1 MSLCSSWRFSGS
13 LSFNRCTRTGARAP
27 EWLVQNK
34 SSSPEYS
41 WAASKLRESYFGLI
55 NVLQLQ
61 SHLASNRGAC
71 KQGITVLGSAMDGTG
86 KCYWLDCALLNA
98 PFLIFFFSPSS
109 FFLLR
114 PEFGLAVLRV
124 LSICISPPVYLFISL
139 FTGTRSLGN
148 YWQLLE
154 SPCRGEFLPCSSQAC
169 CEELEQLCSASQ
181 HWIPDFCRWMALGI
195 PEGWGGSGKVPPA
208 SPGTG
213 RVGEAP
219 SWVQQ
224 PMLRCVIV
232 RWLQSDREQV

>member
-86 KCYWLDCALLNA
+86 NTGKWKVLLA
-98 PFLIFFFSPSS
+98 RLCSSQCLLIFFFPSS
-109 FFLLR
+109 FFHLC
-114 PEFGLAVLRV
+114 PEFGLAVWCV
-124 LSICISPPVYLFISL
+124 LSICMFIYLFIYLSL
-139 FTGTRSLGN
+139 APD
-148 YWQLLE
+148 YWLFLE

-169 CEELEQLCSASQ
+169 CVELEQLRSASQ
-181 HWIPDFCRWMALGI
+181 QWIPDFCRRMAPGI

-213 RVGEAP
+213 RVEQAP
-219 SWVQQ
+219 SWA
-224 PMLRCVIV
+224 
-232 RWLQSDREQV
+232 